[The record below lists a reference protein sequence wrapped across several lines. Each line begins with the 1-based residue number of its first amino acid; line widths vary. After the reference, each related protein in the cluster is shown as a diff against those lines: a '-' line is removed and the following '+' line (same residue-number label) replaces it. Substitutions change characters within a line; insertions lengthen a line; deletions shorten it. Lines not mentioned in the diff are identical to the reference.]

1 MIVKGHRVYRGR
13 RGAGRSGSP
22 VLLTILV
29 LVLLGLLLAF
39 SLLPEYVV
47 YHRDGVEMVVPM
59 LQEDGKGYTVEGISA
74 PVPYTGDASATIQV
88 AEPDYTNVSLASSA
102 GLQYLTGYYVPFS
115 KVNANGLET
124 AVKEAERSGVKGLVL
139 EMKDESGKL
148 AWMSGVATASS
159 NAANSTWDP
168 TAYLSELKAQGWT
181 ITAEICCAVDTLL
194 ASANPDVALRDRTGA
209 PYVVRRLGGSLEPRC
224 AHVYRRALHRPHG
237 DGCG

>member
-13 RGAGRSGSP
+13 RGAGRSGST

-74 PVPYTGDASATIQV
+74 PVPYTGDASAAIQV

-139 EMKDESGKL
+139 EMKDESALVDRSYDNQNDFFHLNDNYLEEYKRDFALPL
-148 AWMSGVATASS
+148 AFTAAPVLAEMPSGVLNDILRFCDETGILAT
-159 NAANSTWDP
+159 
-168 TAYLSELKAQGWT
+168 
-181 ITAEICCAVDTLL
+181 
-194 ASANPDVALRDRTGA
+194 
-209 PYVVRRLGGSLEPRC
+209 LGIE
-224 AHVYRRALHRPHG
+224 
-237 DGCG
+237 

>member
-59 LQEDGKGYTVEGISA
+59 LQEDGQGYTVEGISA
-74 PVPYTGDASATIQV
+74 PVPYTGDASAAIQV

-139 EMKDESGKL
+139 EMKDESALVDRTYDNQNDFFHLNDNYLEEYKRDFALPL
-148 AWMSGVATASS
+148 AFTAAPVLAEMPSGVLNDILRFCDETGILAT
-159 NAANSTWDP
+159 
-168 TAYLSELKAQGWT
+168 
-181 ITAEICCAVDTLL
+181 
-194 ASANPDVALRDRTGA
+194 
-209 PYVVRRLGGSLEPRC
+209 LGIE
-224 AHVYRRALHRPHG
+224 
-237 DGCG
+237 

>member
-74 PVPYTGDASATIQV
+74 PVPYTGDASAAIQV

-139 EMKDESGKL
+139 EMKDESSHGCP
-148 AWMSGVATASS
+148 AWRRRRPTPRTAPG
-159 NAANSTWDP
+159 T
-168 TAYLSELKAQGWT
+168 
-181 ITAEICCAVDTLL
+181 
-194 ASANPDVALRDRTGA
+194 
-209 PYVVRRLGGSLEPRC
+209 RRRI
-224 AHVYRRALHRPHG
+224 
-237 DGCG
+237 